1 VPEEEATKVS
11 LPFFF
16 FERVACLIQNFM
28 LVCMVVA
35 AILTSLLSL
44 PFFIYLDS
52 APQLF
57 FFSETRRRV
66 AYHCI
71 SRRKKESYI
80 DPNTLTH
87 PSTPSLFS
95 KA

>member
-11 LPFFF
+11 LPFF

-57 FFSETRRRV
+57 FFLKHVGELRIIVLVEEKRSHT
-66 AYHCI
+66 
-71 SRRKKESYI
+71 
-80 DPNTLTH
+80 
-87 PSTPSLFS
+87 
-95 KA
+95 

>member
-11 LPFFF
+11 LPFF

-28 LVCMVVA
+28 LVCMVIA

-57 FFSETRRRV
+57 FSETRRRV

-71 SRRKKESYI
+71 SGRKKESYI